1 MSIIEQML
9 LNYEI
14 NSEND
19 LINALKEVF
28 QEIALL
34 GLYNGGFFEKAAF
47 YGGTAL
53 RILYNLPR
61 FSEDLDFTLLEKND
75 KFDIERYFLPVV
87 EEFEALGI
95 KIDISKKE
103 KKDLSSDI
111 VSAFL
116 KNDTSIHTLNIQSN
130 DLDSILGGIYSGKKL
145 KIKFEVDT
153 NPPLKFQTEA
163 KTLLLPKTFNIISM
177 TLPNLYAG
185 KMHAVLCRKWQR
197 RVKGRDW
204 YDFEWYV
211 KNNTKLNLEHLQ
223 ERMYESGDL
232 DKNIKLDLA
241 LFKELMYK
249 RIENLDIKS
258 AINEVSPFVKDKSG
272 FEFWSKDYFRLLVD
286 RVNNC
291 KIKSIK
297 SYKTI

>member
-1 MSIIEQML
+1 MTIIEQML
-9 LNYEI
+9 SNYEI
-14 NSEND
+14 TTEVD

-34 GLYNGGFFEKAAF
+34 GLYQGGFFQKAAF

-53 RILYNLPR
+53 RILYGLPR
-61 FSEDLDFTLLEKND
+61 FSEDLDFTLLEKKHDFNL
-75 KFDIERYFLPVV
+75 EQYFSSIVD
-87 EEFEALGI
+87 EFEALGI
-95 KIDISKKE
+95 TIDISQKI
-103 KKDLSSDI
+103 KKDFKSDI
-111 VSAFL
+111 ASAFL
-116 KNDTSIHTLNIQSN
+116 KNGTAIHTLNIQAN
-130 DLDSILGGIYSGKKL
+130 DIGDILDGVHSGKKL

-163 KTLLLPKTFNIISM
+163 KTLLLPKTFNVITM

-185 KMHAVLCRKWQR
+185 KMHAVLCRKWAS

-211 KNNTKLNLEHLQ
+211 KKGTVLNLEHLQ

-232 DKNIKLDLA
+232 DKNIKLDEK

-249 RIENLDIKS
+249 RIDELDVEGAIK
-258 AINEVSPFVKDKSG
+258 EVSPFIKDKSG
-272 FEFWSKDYFRLLVD
+272 FDFWSKDYFKLLTDKV
-286 RVNNC
+286 VFE
-291 KIKSIK
+291 KINS
-297 SYKTI
+297 